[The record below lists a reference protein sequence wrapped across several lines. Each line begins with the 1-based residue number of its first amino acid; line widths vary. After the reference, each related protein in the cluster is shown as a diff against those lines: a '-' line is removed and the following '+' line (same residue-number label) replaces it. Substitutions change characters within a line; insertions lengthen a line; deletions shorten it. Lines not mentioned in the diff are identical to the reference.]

1 MSLEHTEQGKLHLKE
16 GASGSV
22 DRSCC
27 LGLTNVT
34 GTSALITSTLFISL
48 AHVKALPKM
57 LMSKTY
63 YHHED
68 CNKIEKF
75 LKGKSIIFR

>member
-1 MSLEHTEQGKLHLKE
+1 MSLELTEQGKLHMEE

-34 GTSALITSTLFISL
+34 RTSALTTSISSIL
-48 AHVKALPKM
+48 LHMCGIYNNAYEGTMRTA
-57 LMSKTY
+57 T
-63 YHHED
+63 
-68 CNKIEKF
+68 NWKIF
-75 LKGKSIIFR
+75 

>member
-1 MSLEHTEQGKLHLKE
+1 MEE

-27 LGLTNVT
+27 LGFTNVT
-34 GTSALITSTLFISL
+34 RTSALTTSSPFISL
-48 AHVKALPKM
+48 AHVKALIAM

-63 YHHED
+63 HHHED
-68 CNKIEKF
+68 CDITEKF
-75 LKGKSIIFR
+75 FKGESIIFR